1 MEDSAIGRQLRAR
14 RTAAGRTVAS
24 VAADAGLSV
33 PYIANLENGRGN
45 PTTAALRRLAEAL
58 DLRLVVTLAPEDNG
72 AATPAE
78 IPASLVR
85 LGRTRRF
92 RQTVTAMAASLDR
105 DADELSGQLV
115 VALAALAQ
123 ALGPE
128 LAEADWWRLLDA
140 LLLIAV
146 HPSTSLPHGTPGAAR
161 GARRTSDTDGCGRR
175 GQRGLGGVVAPRTI
189 GRALRKGRR
198 LRAAGGGQT
207 TVNPSA
213 QRTHGRHRA

>member
-1 MEDSAIGRQLRAR
+1 VEDSAIGRQLRAR

-58 DLRLVVTLAPEDNG
+58 DLRLLVTLAPEDAAG
-72 AATPAE
+72 AAAPQV
-78 IPASLVR
+78 PPSLVR

-92 RQTVTAMAASLDR
+92 RQAVTAMATALDR

-123 ALGPE
+123 AMGRD

-140 LLLIAV
+140 LLLIAAHPAVPVAEPSRAEPSRMNPGV
-146 HPSTSLPHGTPGAAR
+146 HHAR
-161 GARRTSDTDGCGRR
+161 G
-175 GQRGLGGVVAPRTI
+175 Q
-189 GRALRKGRR
+189 
-198 LRAAGGGQT
+198 
-207 TVNPSA
+207 
-213 QRTHGRHRA
+213 